1 PSSPSSRKKWRP
13 TKSWSKAPCWRV
25 GPSAAASNAPR
36 SGTRRSA
43 RRSGSRRRRPRR
55 RLPMNGVRRFAQWG
69 LWFGGAL
76 VLLAAVLIGIDVL
89 MRKFLDRSIGG
100 ADELAGYSLAI
111 GTAWGLAAA
120 LLDRA
125 HIRIDSLY
133 VLFPQKLRL
142 ALDAL
147 ALILLVGFF
156 ALVAW
161 HGSGVVSQS
170 WTSGSRSQSALETP
184 TVIAQ
189 VLWIVGLAS
198 FVVVGVLLLVQAL
211 KLAASGDLR

>member
-1 PSSPSSRKKWRP
+1 MK
-13 TKSWSKAPCWRV
+13 
-25 GPSAAASNAPR
+25 
-36 SGTRRSA
+36 
-43 RRSGSRRRRPRR
+43 
-55 RLPMNGVRRFAQWG
+55 GVRRFAQWG

-76 VLLAAVLIGIDVL
+76 VLLAAVLIGVDVL
-89 MRKFLDRSIGG
+89 MRKFLARSIGG

-111 GTAWGLAAA
+111 GTAWSLGAA

-142 ALDAL
+142 VLDLVALV
-147 ALILLVGFF
+147 LLVGFF

-161 HGSGVVSQS
+161 HALGVLSQS

-184 TVIAQ
+184 TVIPQA
-189 VLWIVGLAS
+189 LWIAGLVA
-198 FVVVGVLLLVQAL
+198 FVAVGVLLLVDAVRIIG
-211 KLAASGDLR
+211 SGDLRAAAKLISTRSAEEEVEDELRDLKDRQVRGGSD

>member
-1 PSSPSSRKKWRP
+1 MDQ
-13 TKSWSKAPCWRV
+13 TLT
-25 GPSAAASNAPR
+25 G
-36 SGTRRSA
+36 A
-43 RRSGSRRRRPRR
+43 RRVAR
-55 RLPMNGVRRFAQWG
+55 WG

-76 VLLAAVLIGIDVL
+76 ILLAAILIGIDVL

-133 VLFPQKLRL
+133 VLFPQRLRIGLDL
-142 ALDAL
+142 A

-161 HGSGVVSQS
+161 HGIGVVSQS
-170 WTSGSRSQSALETP
+170 WISGSRSQSALETP
-184 TVIAQ
+184 TVIPQAI
-189 VLWIVGLAS
+189 WIIGLLS
-198 FVVVGVLLLVQAL
+198 FVAIGAILLVTAL
-211 KLAASGDLR
+211 RLAVAGDGRAMSRLISTRSAEEEVEDEIRDLQDRATRDGSG

>member
-1 PSSPSSRKKWRP
+1 MDRIMG
-13 TKSWSKAPCWRV
+13 AV
-25 GPSAAASNAPR
+25 
-36 SGTRRSA
+36 
-43 RRSGSRRRRPRR
+43 R
-55 RLPMNGVRRFAQWG
+55 RLSHWG

-89 MRKFLDRSIGG
+89 VRKFLDRSIGG

-142 ALDAL
+142 ALDVTAL
-147 ALILLVGFF
+147 VLLVGFF
-156 ALVAW
+156 ALVGW
-161 HGSGVVSQS
+161 HGLGVVSQS

-184 TVIAQ
+184 TVIPQA
-189 VLWIVGLAS
+189 LWIAGLMA
-198 FVVVGVLLLVQAL
+198 FVAVGVLLLLAAL
-211 KLAASGDLR
+211 KL

>member
-1 PSSPSSRKKWRP
+1 M
-13 TKSWSKAPCWRV
+13 T
-25 GPSAAASNAPR
+25 
-36 SGTRRSA
+36 
-43 RRSGSRRRRPRR
+43 
-55 RLPMNGVRRFAQWG
+55 GVRRFAQWG

-111 GTAWGLAAA
+111 GTAWGLGAT

-133 VLFPQKLRL
+133 VLFPQRLRL

-147 ALILLVGFF
+147 AVTLLVGFF
-156 ALVAW
+156 ALTLW
-161 HGSGVVSQS
+161 HGLGVVMQS
-170 WTSGSRSQSALETP
+170 WTSESRSQSALETP
-184 TVIAQ
+184 TVIPQ
-189 VLWIVGLAS
+189 VLWIAGLAS
-198 FVVVGVLLLVQAL
+198 FVVIGIVLLAEAVRTIVA
-211 KLAASGDLR
+211 GDLRATARLISTRSAEEEVEDEIRDLKERQTRTGNG

>member
-1 PSSPSSRKKWRP
+1 MEQ
-13 TKSWSKAPCWRV
+13 TM
-25 GPSAAASNAPR
+25 
-36 SGTRRSA
+36 T
-43 RRSGSRRRRPRR
+43 
-55 RLPMNGVRRFAQWG
+55 GVRRFAQWG

-111 GTAWGLAAA
+111 GTAWGLGAA

-133 VLFPQKLRL
+133 VFFPQKIRL

-147 ALILLVGFF
+147 APCPHTAGIVKRSKRGITNS
-156 ALVAW
+156 ARVAY
-161 HGSGVVSQS
+161 HIRNPRQKPPRLRFIGHLPS
-170 WTSGSRSQSALETP
+170 P
-184 TVIAQ
+184 
-189 VLWIVGLAS
+189 
-198 FVVVGVLLLVQAL
+198 
-211 KLAASGDLR
+211 AAEQCE

>member
-1 PSSPSSRKKWRP
+1 
-13 TKSWSKAPCWRV
+13 
-25 GPSAAASNAPR
+25 
-36 SGTRRSA
+36 
-43 RRSGSRRRRPRR
+43 
-55 RLPMNGVRRFAQWG
+55 MIGVRRFAQWG

-111 GTAWGLAAA
+111 GTAWGLGAT

-142 ALDAL
+142 ALDVVAVAL
-147 ALILLVGFF
+147 MLGFF
-156 ALVAW
+156 GLTTW
-161 HGSGVVSQS
+161 HGLGVLSQS

-184 TVIAQ
+184 TVIPQA
-189 VLWIVGLAS
+189 LWIVGLGTFLAIGL
-198 FVVVGVLLLVQAL
+198 FLLADAL
-211 KLAASGDLR
+211 SLAAKGDLRGMARLISTRSAEEEVEDEIRDLQDRQRREGAD